1 MKSGSNEVIDV
12 CEAIQIMNERA
23 VIAEKIAAAK
33 RLLRLK
39 KLSYEEI
46 AEASELS
53 VEEVKALDSK
63 ESA

>member
-1 MKSGSNEVIDV
+1 M
-12 CEAIQIMNERA
+12 CEAIRIMNERA
-23 VIAEKIAAAK
+23 AASAKVAANVAVAK
-33 RLLRLK
+33 RLLRLG

-53 VEEVKALDSK
+53 VEEVEALASK